1 MCTSQWRPRGDAAPQ
16 QSSQSP
22 ARCAETH
29 EQSIIAKA
37 TRAFA
42 RDERGSTVMVFGLM
56 IVPLMML
63 LGMAVDLGRGISVRS
78 QMQGALDAAALAGG
92 RAAQT
97 ATSNHDTLA
106 QNAASQ
112 FFNSATISHAVS
124 KTLSTVQSN
133 GSKTEFLWTATAWVP
148 SPFIGIGQL
157 MGSEAADADAPA
169 ACKPYKWQCMKV
181 VITSQAMLQSGGN
194 NNDTNIE
201 TALMLDITGSMSG
214 SKLSDLKLA
223 AKDLI
228 DIIVWDD
235 QSKVTS
241 KVSVVPFSARVNVGS
256 YASAVTGLAAIS
268 GSNKLKPC
276 VTERTGTH
284 QYTDEA
290 PATGRFVGPFNANN
304 SSAYGNNYSSS
315 GSCDSN
321 DPSSTE
327 ALVPLTSNRT
337 TAKNRIDALTAGGAT
352 AGHLGTAWAWYTI
365 SPKWSSIWPSESKP
379 GNYNDPKLKKIAVL
393 MTDGDYNVQ
402 YSSTSSQSQAGQLCT
417 NMKTAGV
424 EIYTVGFMV
433 STSAKNF
440 LTTCATDAAHYYDAT
455 SGDALRMA
463 FRDIALKIS
472 SLRLKK

>member
-1 MCTSQWRPRGDAAPQ
+1 MRTSQWRPRGDAAPQ
-16 QSSQSP
+16 SGSQSP
-22 ARCAETH
+22 TWCAETH
-29 EQSIIAKA
+29 NQSIIAKA
-37 TRAFA
+37 ARAFS

-112 FFNSATISHAVS
+112 FFNAATVPHVSS
-124 KTLSTVQSN
+124 KTLSQVQSN
-133 GSKTEFLWTATAWVP
+133 SSKTEFLWTATAWVP
-148 SPFIGIGQL
+148 SPFIGIGRL
-157 MGSEAADADAPA
+157 MGNEAADADAPS
-169 ACKPYKWQCMKV
+169 ACQPYKWQCMKV
-181 VITSQAMLQSGGN
+181 VTTAQAMLQSGGN
-194 NNDTNIE
+194 NNDTSIE

-256 YASAVTGLAAIS
+256 YASAVTGLAATS
-268 GSNKLKPC
+268 GTNKLKPC

-290 PATGRFVGPFNANN
+290 PASGLFIGAFNANN
-304 SSAYGNNYSSS
+304 SSWYGNNYSSS
-315 GSCDSN
+315 GNCDSN
-321 DPSSTE
+321 DPGSSETI
-327 ALVPLTSNRT
+327 VPLTATRT
-337 TAKNRIDALTAGGAT
+337 TAKNRIDALTAGGGT

-365 SPKWSSIWPSESKP
+365 SPKWSSIWPTSSKP

-393 MTDGDYNVQ
+393 MTDGDYNVA
-402 YSSTSSQSQAGQLCT
+402 YTGTNSQTQAGQLCT

-424 EIYTVGFMV
+424 EVYTVGFMV
-433 STSAKNF
+433 STAAKNF

-472 SLRLKK
+472 SLRLKR